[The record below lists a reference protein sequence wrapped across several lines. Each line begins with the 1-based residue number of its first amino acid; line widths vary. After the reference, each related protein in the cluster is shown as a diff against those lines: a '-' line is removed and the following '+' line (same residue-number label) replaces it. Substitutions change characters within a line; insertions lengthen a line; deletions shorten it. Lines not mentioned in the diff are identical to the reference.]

1 MQQDHILWVQHWGEW
16 GVGTM
21 GTTGLG
27 VCVET
32 FYQPIQDSLQIFSD
46 AEDQYLSFMHLKR
59 RILPP
64 YTFKYKK
71 NNEFVILDSLYIL
84 NC

>member
-1 MQQDHILWVQHWGEW
+1 MQQDQILWVQHWGEW

-32 FYQPIQDSLQIFSD
+32 FYQPVQDSLHIFSD
-46 AEDQYLSFMHLKR
+46 AE
-59 RILPP
+59 
-64 YTFKYKK
+64 
-71 NNEFVILDSLYIL
+71 
-84 NC
+84 